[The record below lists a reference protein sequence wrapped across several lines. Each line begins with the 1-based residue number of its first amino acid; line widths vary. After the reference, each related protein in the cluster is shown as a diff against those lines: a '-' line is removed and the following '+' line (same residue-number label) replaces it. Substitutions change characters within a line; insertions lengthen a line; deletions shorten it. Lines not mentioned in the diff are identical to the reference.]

1 MEKTFFLFFLS
12 IFCGLV
18 LGNVWT
24 TDCSNLATQR
34 LDPIVYPGE
43 LTSVTMSRI
52 TGIMTHIKVTAQL
65 AMFTRL
71 LVEADLIETVHM
83 RICNSASAPG
93 IKGCIKY

>member
-1 MEKTFFLFFLS
+1 MEKTFVLLLLS
-12 IFCGLV
+12 LCFGSV

-34 LDPIVYPGE
+34 LDPIVYPGK

-52 TGIMTHIKVTAQL
+52 TGIMTHIKGTAQL
-65 AMFTRL
+65 AMCTPL
-71 LVEADLIETVHM
+71 LVEADLTRIVHM

-93 IKGCIKY
+93 TKGCIKY